1 MMYAKS
7 ADEFVLNYK
16 QFEQQANSKESEY
29 LKKNWLNCK
38 EKWVLYYRRDHANT
52 NNHVESINGQ
62 LKRHQ
67 AQQQT
72 RRLFQWP
79 FRIHGR
85 CQLQFTVSRLHQSVI
100 L

>member
-1 MMYAKS
+1 MYAKS

-62 LKRHQ
+62 LKRHIKLNSKLEDCFSG
-67 AQQQT
+67 
-72 RRLFQWP
+72 LFEYMDDANFNSLYQDYIN
-79 FRIHGR
+79 R
-85 CQLQFTVSRLHQSVI
+85 
-100 L
+100 